1 MTLKA
6 GIVGIGM
13 IGSDHLRRLAN
24 TVSGVEVVAVCDIV
38 AGRAQ
43 AALDKYA
50 IEAKDY
56 NDYHDL
62 INDKDVEVVI
72 ITASNEAHADVA
84 VAALNANKYV
94 FCEKPLAVTAADCQR
109 VIEAEQKNGKRMVQ
123 IGFMRRYDKGYV
135 QLKNI
140 IDSGEIGQP
149 LMVHGRHYN
158 ASTVPEYKTPQAI
171 YETLIHEIDV
181 MHWLLNEDYKPLRFT
196 SRVSPAW

>member
-123 IGFMRRYDKGYV
+123 IGFY
-135 QLKNI
+135 
-140 IDSGEIGQP
+140 
-149 LMVHGRHYN
+149 
-158 ASTVPEYKTPQAI
+158 A
-171 YETLIHEIDV
+171 
-181 MHWLLNEDYKPLRFT
+181 PLRQRLRSAEKYYRQRRNRSAINGSWT
-196 SRVSPAW
+196 SLQCQHGARIQNATGYL